1 MNETLSQL
9 FTRKREA
16 QGLTLRQVAKAVG
29 TGHVH
34 LWEIEVGKH
43 SNPTI
48 KTLARL
54 QDFYGISTRELWAAA
69 KASIAAR
76 NAEAA

>member
-16 QGLTLRQVAKAVG
+16 QGLSLREAAKAMG

-34 LWEIEVGKH
+34 LWEIETGKH
-43 SNPTI
+43 ANPTI
-48 KTLARL
+48 RTLAKM
-54 QDFYGISTRELWAAA
+54 QEFYGISTRELWAAVQRTLA
-69 KASIAAR
+69 
-76 NAEAA
+76 